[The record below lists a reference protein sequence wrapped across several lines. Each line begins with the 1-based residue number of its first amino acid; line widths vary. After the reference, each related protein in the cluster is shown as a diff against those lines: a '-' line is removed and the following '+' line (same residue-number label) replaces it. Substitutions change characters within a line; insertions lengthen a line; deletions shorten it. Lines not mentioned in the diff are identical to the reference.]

1 MLVPVLIIYYF
12 PFVMLDNQRR
22 NRVERRRPNEWEGRR

>member
-1 MLVPVLIIYYF
+1 MLVPVFITHYV

-22 NRVERRRPNEWEGRR
+22 NRVERRRLNK

>member
-1 MLVPVLIIYYF
+1 MLVPVFITHYV

-22 NRVERRRPNEWEGRR
+22 NRVERRRPNK

>member
-1 MLVPVLIIYYF
+1 MLVSVLIIHYV

-22 NRVERRRPNEWEGRR
+22 NRVERRRPNK

>member
-1 MLVPVLIIYYF
+1 MLVPVLIIHYV

-22 NRVERRRPNEWEGRR
+22 NREERRRPNKWEGHR